1 MPRIARLTPVESIK
15 VGVGSTVL
23 PDGTIVNPEPYSA
36 ADIEFTDGVTVQVER
51 PLTPAKL
58 TAAWK
63 AARGSSLTPLD
74 GIVPGDVVP
83 DV

>member
-58 TAAWK
+58 TAAWR
-63 AARGSSLTPLD
+63 AAQGSSQKPLD
-74 GIVPGDVVP
+74 GVTPGDAVP